1 MGRVSVGLCQL
12 DRGSM
17 VWLCDDCGHPMKT
30 TRVTEPDEWG
40 RYLELRECP
49 ACDAAWMW
57 SWWGHLNR
65 WERVYRERF
74 PRDHELGGMGL
85 LERLDYLESNGITR
99 VASARYEQ
107 LHLPL

>member
-1 MGRVSVGLCQL
+1 
-12 DRGSM
+12 M